1 MDDEG
6 SLLTFGILNH
16 MEQPLFVWDGLPSNV
31 TIQMV
36 DMTGKI
42 LRAFSSDTSQGQEL
56 LTGFSKGMY
65 HLVLKEGGG
74 VLHTKYFMIY

>member
-42 LRAFSSDTSQGQEL
+42 LRAFSSDMSQGQE
-56 LTGFSKGMY
+56 FSKGMY